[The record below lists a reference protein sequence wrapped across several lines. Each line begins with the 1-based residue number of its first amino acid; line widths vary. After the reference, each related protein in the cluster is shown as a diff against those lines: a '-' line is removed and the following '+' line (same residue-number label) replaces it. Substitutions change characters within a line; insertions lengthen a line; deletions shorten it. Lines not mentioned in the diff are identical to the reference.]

1 MAEELAEKM
10 DSALDWAILGMLTT
24 LAVFIY
30 LSLRLTIV
38 YFGRSI
44 EGASVYWFTAGLIGF
59 VIMPPILAI
68 LIYLKWMRPLYN
80 KQMPSRV
87 WQLALIIVGT
97 VLYLFPGLILIIAS
111 KKLGR
116 ITSEKRGMRL

>member
-10 DSALDWAILGMLTT
+10 DSALDWAILGMLIT
-24 LAVFIY
+24 LAVFII

-68 LIYLKWMRPLYN
+68 LIYLKWIRPLYN
-80 KQMPSRV
+80 KQRPSKI
-87 WQLALIIVGT
+87 WQLALIILGT

-111 KKLGR
+111 GKLKR